1 MLRDRL
7 NLTKNYEWLR
17 QKNTKAS
24 VAFVCSKLSRL
35 SSWTKDI
42 SWRKSFRKILF
53 SKVSLWTKLLRPQ
66 RGLLLRNREV
76 SRSSVKS
83 SNVQIGPRVH
93 VDIDRRVVVA
103 CDCFSRQRWWTTNHW
118 GAAGEAAL
126 ELSDRLQCV
135 LLVPALQH
143 CARWEWKAL
152 VWPWAHPLHP
162 RHHHRR
168 RGSHD
173 HQANHNQVAQHGL
186 HHSLASL

>member
-42 SWRKSFRKILF
+42 SWRKSFRK

-66 RGLLLRNREV
+66 CSLLLRNREV
-76 SRSSVKS
+76 SRSSVES
-83 SNVQIGPRVH
+83 SDVQICPRVH

-103 CDCFSRQRWWTTNHW
+103 RDCFSRQRWWTTNHW
-118 GAAGEAAL
+118 RAAGEAAL
-126 ELSDRLQCV
+126 ELSGNIIDWLTRKVQEETYSPNNLRIVAIPDGLQCV
-135 LLVPALQH
+135 LLVPAL
-143 CARWEWKAL
+143 
-152 VWPWAHPLHP
+152 
-162 RHHHRR
+162 
-168 RGSHD
+168 
-173 HQANHNQVAQHGL
+173 
-186 HHSLASL
+186 